1 MKVERQF
8 DQHFRI
14 RQDHAVALEQPGD
27 LAVDV
32 LRGHVWITQA
42 GDASDVVLGPG
53 ERTRL
58 SGDGLAVIQSLEGT
72 ATLHVKDV
80 RTPASSG
87 VSAWHHLFD
96 WFRRNR
102 SAMTGWQRRRG
113 SRTDG
118 LLYL

>member
-1 MKVERQF
+1 MKVQRQL

-14 RQDHAVALEQPGD
+14 RQDHAVALDEPGE

-80 RTPASSG
+80 RTPASRWG
-87 VSAWHHLFD
+87 NAWQHSFD
-96 WFRRNR
+96 WVRRHW
-102 SAMTGWQRRRG
+102 SAMAG
-113 SRTDG
+113 SQERHAARTDR
-118 LLYL
+118 LLHL

>member
-1 MKVERQF
+1 MKVQPLL

-14 RQDHAVALEQPGD
+14 RQDHAVALEQPGE

-42 GDASDVVLGPG
+42 GDARDVVLGPG
-53 ERTRL
+53 ERTHL
-58 SGDGLAVIQSLEGT
+58 IGDGLAVIQSLEGT

-80 RTPASSG
+80 RMPASRWG
-87 VSAWHHLFD
+87 HAWHRSFD
-96 WFRRNR
+96 WVRQHW
-102 SAMTGWQRRRG
+102 SAMAGSQGRRS
-113 SRTDG
+113 SRTDR

>member
-72 ATLHVKDV
+72 ATLHVRDV
-80 RTPASSG
+80 RTPASRWG
-87 VSAWHHLFD
+87 HTWHRPVE
-96 WFRRNR
+96 WVRQYW
-102 SAMTGWQRRRG
+102 SSMAGSQRRR
-113 SRTDG
+113 SPRTDR